1 MKIFTVKDTN
11 YLKTVLLE
19 EGKVKLGNL
28 ALNIDL
34 KVTFR
39 DTYLKLK
46 SMHCMFHLF

>member
-1 MKIFTVKDTN
+1 MKAFTVKYTN

-19 EGKVKLGNL
+19 EGKVKFGNL

-39 DTYLKLK
+39 DT
-46 SMHCMFHLF
+46 